1 MGCVVAIVGGVALD
15 GTLRQYFTKLQ
26 LLSLKMR
33 LEIVSSYVI
42 KAGLLN
48 IILIPFLSSKMQENI
63 DNFKSKMK
71 IS

>member
-33 LEIVSSYVI
+33 LEIVSSCII
-42 KAGLLN
+42 KAGLVN
-48 IILIPFLSSKMQENI
+48 INLIPFLSSKMQGNI
-63 DNFKSKMK
+63 GNFKSKMK

>member
-1 MGCVVAIVGGVALD
+1 MAIVGGVALD

-71 IS
+71 FP

>member
-71 IS
+71 FP